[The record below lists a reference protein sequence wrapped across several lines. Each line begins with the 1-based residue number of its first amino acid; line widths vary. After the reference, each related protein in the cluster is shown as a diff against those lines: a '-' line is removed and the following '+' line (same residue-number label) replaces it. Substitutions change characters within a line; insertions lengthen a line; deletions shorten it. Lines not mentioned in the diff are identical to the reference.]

1 MNQMTPAEVRA
12 PKKSL
17 QSGHLPK
24 RRSLKAHER
33 RTGFLLIVPAL
44 IAFIAVILIPFLQSL
59 RLSLYKYTIDM
70 QDPMFIGIGNFTRLL
85 TDPDTG
91 TVWLNTLFFV
101 AATTL
106 LTFVL
111 GLVWALMMNQS
122 FKGRVFLRAASL
134 LPWVLPTTVTA
145 FLAAWI
151 FNGQYGVL
159 NAALI
164 QAGLIQEPIT
174 WLAEEKGAMA
184 AVIITKAWLSIPLFM
199 AFFLAGL
206 QGVSQDQI
214 DAARVDGCNNL
225 GVLRYVVMPHLAPT
239 MIIVTILGAMGNLQT
254 FDVIYALTQG
264 GPIKATTMLSVEV
277 YKQAFQNWDMG
288 TACAVGVLWFITIA
302 IPTTFY
308 LRILF
313 KREG

>member
-1 MNQMTPAEVRA
+1 MTGSKTVA
-12 PKKSL
+12 
-17 QSGHLPK
+17 
-24 RRSLKAHER
+24 RRSGLKAQER
-33 RTGFLLIVPAL
+33 RTGFLLLVPAL
-44 IAFIAVILIPFLQSL
+44 LAFALVILVPFLQSM
-59 RLSLYKYTIDM
+59 RLSLFKYTIDM
-70 QDPMFIGIGNFTRLL
+70 ERPAFVGLANFTRLL
-85 TDPDTG
+85 ADPGTA
-91 TVWLNTLFFV
+91 TVWINTLVFV
-101 AATTL
+101 VLTTG

-111 GLVWALMMNQS
+111 GLGWALMMNQP
-122 FKGRVFLRAASL
+122 FKGRAVVRAASL

-159 NAALI
+159 NAILL
-164 QAGLIQEPIT
+164 QAGMIDQPVT

-184 AVIITKAWLSIPLFM
+184 AVILTKAWLSVPLFM

-214 DAARVDGCNNL
+214 DAARVDGCENI
-225 GVLRYVVMPHLAPT
+225 GVLVYVVLPHLAPT
-239 MIIVTILGAMGNLQT
+239 MIIVTILGAMGNLQA

-264 GPIKATTMLSVEV
+264 GPIKATTMLSIEV

-302 IPTTFY
+302 VPTTFY

-313 KREG
+313 RREN

>member
-1 MNQMTPAEVRA
+1 MSTTPSPA
-12 PKKSL
+12 
-17 QSGHLPK
+17 
-24 RRSLKAHER
+24 RRGGLKAQER
-33 RTGFLLIVPAL
+33 RTGFLLLVPAL
-44 IAFIAVILIPFLQSL
+44 LAFALVILVPFLQSM

-70 QDPMFIGIGNFTRLL
+70 EKPAFVGLANFTRLL
-85 TDPDTG
+85 ADPGTA
-91 TVWLNTLFFV
+91 TVWLNTLVFV
-101 AATTL
+101 VLTTG

-111 GLVWALMMNQS
+111 GLGWALMMNQA
-122 FKGRVFLRAASL
+122 FRGRAVVRAASL

-159 NAALI
+159 NAVLL
-164 QAGLIQEPIT
+164 QAGVIDQPVT

-184 AVIITKAWLSIPLFM
+184 AVILTKAWLSVPLFM

-214 DAARVDGCNNL
+214 DAARVDGCENL
-225 GVLRYVVMPHLAPT
+225 GVLLYVVLPHLAPT
-239 MIIVTILGAMGNLQT
+239 MIIVTILGAMGNLQA

-264 GPIKATTMLSVEV
+264 GPIKATTMLSIEV

-288 TACAVGVLWFITIA
+288 TACAVGVLWFVTIA
-302 IPTTFY
+302 VPTTFY

-313 KREG
+313 RREA

>member
-1 MNQMTPAEVRA
+1 MS
-12 PKKSL
+12 SL
-17 QSGHLPK
+17 K
-24 RRSLKAHER
+24 VAARRGSLKAQER
-33 RTGFLLIVPAL
+33 RTGFFLLVPAL
-44 IAFIAVILIPFLQSL
+44 VAFVAIILLPFLQSL
-59 RLSLYKYTIDM
+59 KLSFYKYTIDM
-70 QDPMFIGIGNFTRLL
+70 EQPTFIGMGNFGRLL
-85 TDPDTG
+85 SDPG
-91 TVWLNTLFFV
+91 TATIWGNTLVFV
-101 AATTL
+101 VVTTG

-111 GLVWALMMNQS
+111 GLAWALMMNQT
-122 FKGRVFLRAASL
+122 FKGRAFVRAASL

-159 NAALI
+159 NAVLL
-164 QAGLIQEPIT
+164 QTGLISEPIT

-184 AVIITKAWLSIPLFM
+184 AVILTKAWLSVPLFM

-206 QGVSQDQI
+206 QGVSHDQV
-214 DAARVDGCNNL
+214 DAARVDGCENL
-225 GVLRYVVMPHLAPT
+225 GVLRYVVLPHLAPT
-239 MIIVTILGAMGNLQT
+239 MIIVIILGAMGNLQA

-302 IPTTFY
+302 IPTSFY

-313 KREG
+313 KRES

>member
-1 MNQMTPAEVRA
+1 MT
-12 PKKSL
+12 ST
-17 QSGHLPK
+17 QK
-24 RRSLKAHER
+24 RPRQGGLKAQER
-33 RTGFLLIVPAL
+33 RTGLLLVTPAL
-44 IAFIAVILIPFLQSL
+44 LAFAAVILVPFLQSM

-70 QDPMFIGIGNFTRLL
+70 EQPAFVGLANFSRLL
-85 TDPDTG
+85 ADPGTA
-91 TVWLNTLFFV
+91 TVWLNTLVFV
-101 AATTL
+101 VTTTA

-111 GLVWALMMNQS
+111 GLAWALMLNQP
-122 FKGRVFLRAASL
+122 FKGRVFVRAASL

-159 NAALI
+159 NALLLET
-164 QAGLIQEPIT
+164 GLIQQPIT

-184 AVIITKAWLSIPLFM
+184 AVILTKAWLSVPLFM

-214 DAARVDGCNNL
+214 DAARVDGCENG
-225 GVLRYVVMPHLAPT
+225 GVLMYVVLPHLAPT
-239 MIIVTILGAMGNLQT
+239 MIIVTILGAMGNLQA

-302 IPTTFY
+302 IPTSFY

-313 KREG
+313 RRET

>member
-1 MNQMTPAEVRA
+1 MTTATL
-12 PKKSL
+12 K
-17 QSGHLPK
+17 GH
-24 RRSLKAHER
+24 RGNLKAQER
-33 RTGFLLIVPAL
+33 RTGFLFLLPAL
-44 IAFIAVILIPFLQSL
+44 IAFAAVILFPFLQSL

-70 QDPMFIGIGNFTRLL
+70 EQPVFVGLGNFSRLL
-85 TDPDTG
+85 KDPGTT
-91 TVWLNTLFFV
+91 TVWLNTLLFV
-101 AATTL
+101 VATTA

-111 GLVWALMMNQS
+111 GLAWALMMNQS
-122 FKGRVFLRAASL
+122 FKGRGFIRAVSL
-134 LPWVLPTTVTA
+134 LPWVLPSTVTA

-151 FNGQYGVL
+151 LNGQYGVL
-159 NAALI
+159 NALLLQVGI
-164 QAGLIQEPIT
+164 IQEPVA
-174 WLAEEKGAMA
+174 WLAEEKGAMV
-184 AVIITKAWLSIPLFM
+184 AVILTKAWLSVPLFM

-206 QGVSQDQI
+206 QGVSQDQV
-214 DAARVDGCNNL
+214 DAARVDGCENI
-225 GVLRYVVMPHLAPT
+225 GVLRYVVLPHLFPT
-239 MIIVTILGAMGNLQT
+239 MVIVTILGAMGNLQT

>member
-1 MNQMTPAEVRA
+1 MPSTQPVA
-12 PKKSL
+12 
-17 QSGHLPK
+17 
-24 RRSLKAHER
+24 RRSGLKAQER
-33 RTGFLLIVPAL
+33 RTGFLLLVPAL
-44 IAFIAVILIPFLQSL
+44 LAFALVILVPFLQSM

-70 QDPMFIGIGNFTRLL
+70 ERPAFVGLANFTRLL
-85 TDPDTG
+85 ADPGTA
-91 TVWLNTLFFV
+91 TVWVNTLVFV
-101 AATTL
+101 VLTTG
-106 LTFVL
+106 LTFML
-111 GLVWALMMNQS
+111 GLGWALMMNQS
-122 FKGRVFLRAASL
+122 FKGRAVVRAASL

-159 NAALI
+159 NALLL
-164 QAGLIQEPIT
+164 QAGMIDQPVT

-184 AVIITKAWLSIPLFM
+184 AVILTKAWLSVPLFM

-214 DAARVDGCNNL
+214 DAARVDGCENM
-225 GVLRYVVMPHLAPT
+225 GVLMYVVLPHLAPT
-239 MIIVTILGAMGNLQT
+239 MIIVTILGAMGNLQA

-264 GPIKATTMLSVEV
+264 GPIKATTMLSIEV

-288 TACAVGVLWFITIA
+288 TACAVGVLWFVTIA
-302 IPTTFY
+302 VPTTFY

-313 KREG
+313 RREN

>member
-1 MNQMTPAEVRA
+1 MTSSKTVA
-12 PKKSL
+12 
-17 QSGHLPK
+17 
-24 RRSLKAHER
+24 RRSGLKAQER
-33 RTGFLLIVPAL
+33 RTGFLLLVPAL
-44 IAFIAVILIPFLQSL
+44 LAFALVILVPFLQSM

-70 QDPMFIGIGNFTRLL
+70 ERPAFVGLANFTRLL
-85 TDPDTG
+85 ADPGTA
-91 TVWLNTLFFV
+91 TVWVNTLVFV
-101 AATTL
+101 VLTTG
-106 LTFVL
+106 LTFLL
-111 GLVWALMMNQS
+111 GLGWALMMNQP
-122 FKGRVFLRAASL
+122 FKGRAVVRAASL

-159 NAALI
+159 NALLL
-164 QAGLIQEPIT
+164 QAGMIDQPVT

-184 AVIITKAWLSIPLFM
+184 AVILTKAWLSVPLFM

-214 DAARVDGCNNL
+214 DAARVDGCENM
-225 GVLRYVVMPHLAPT
+225 GVLMYVVLPHLAPT
-239 MIIVTILGAMGNLQT
+239 MIIVTILGAMGNLQA

-264 GPIKATTMLSVEV
+264 GPIKATTMLSIEV

-302 IPTTFY
+302 VPTIFY

-313 KREG
+313 RREN

>member
-1 MNQMTPAEVRA
+1 MPPPIQPVRR
-12 PKKSL
+12 
-17 QSGHLPK
+17 G
-24 RRSLKAHER
+24 SLKAQER
-33 RTGFLLIVPAL
+33 RTGFLLLVPAL
-44 IAFIAVILIPFLQSL
+44 IAFGVVILVPFLQSL

-70 QDPMFIGIGNFTRLL
+70 EQPAYVGLSNFARLL
-85 TDPDTG
+85 SDPG
-91 TVWLNTLFFV
+91 MATVWINTLIFV
-101 AATTL
+101 VITTG

-111 GLVWALMMNQS
+111 GLVWALMLNQP
-122 FKGRVFLRAASL
+122 FKGRVFARAASL
-134 LPWVLPTTVTA
+134 LPWVLPSTVTA

-159 NAALI
+159 NALLMEL
-164 QAGLIQEPIT
+164 GVLSEPVT

-184 AVIITKAWLSIPLFM
+184 AVILTKTWLSVPLFM

-214 DAARVDGCNNL
+214 DAARVDGCENG
-225 GVLRYVVMPHLAPT
+225 GVLLYVVLPHLAPT
-239 MIIVTILGAMGNLQT
+239 MIIVTILGAMGNLQA

-288 TACAVGVLWFITIA
+288 TACAVGVLWFVTIA

-313 KREG
+313 RREN

>member
-1 MNQMTPAEVRA
+1 MSSTPAA
-12 PKKSL
+12 A
-17 QSGHLPK
+17 
-24 RRSLKAHER
+24 RRSGLKAQER
-33 RTGFLLIVPAL
+33 RTGFLMLVPAL
-44 IAFIAVILIPFLQSL
+44 LAFALVILVPFLQSM

-70 QDPMFIGIGNFTRLL
+70 DTPAFVGLANFRRLL
-85 TDPDTG
+85 ADPG
-91 TVWLNTLFFV
+91 TATIWVNTLVFV
-101 AATTL
+101 VVTTG

-111 GLVWALMMNQS
+111 GLAWALMMNQS
-122 FKGRVFLRAASL
+122 FRGRGVVRAASL

-159 NAALI
+159 NALLL
-164 QAGLIQEPIT
+164 QAGFIDQPIT

-184 AVIITKAWLSIPLFM
+184 AVILTKAWLSVPLFM

-214 DAARVDGCNNL
+214 DAARVDGCENL
-225 GVLRYVVMPHLAPT
+225 GVLMYVVLPHLAPT
-239 MIIVTILGAMGNLQT
+239 MIIVTTLGAMGNLQA

-264 GPIKATTMLSVEV
+264 GPIKATTMLSIEV

-302 IPTTFY
+302 VPTVFY

-313 KREG
+313 RREG

>member
-1 MNQMTPAEVRA
+1 M
-12 PKKSL
+12 KS
-17 QSGHLPK
+17 SSSA
-24 RRSLKAHER
+24 RRRTGLKAAER
-33 RTGFLLIVPAL
+33 RTGFLLLVPAL
-44 IAFIAVILIPFLQSL
+44 LAFLAVILFPFLQSL
-59 RLSLYKYTIDM
+59 RLSLYRYTIDM
-70 QDPMFIGIGNFTRLL
+70 DQPAFIGLGNFVRLL
-85 TDPDTG
+85 GDPG
-91 TVWLNTLFFV
+91 MATVWLNTLVFV
-101 AATTL
+101 TLTTS
-106 LTFVL
+106 LTFLL
-111 GLVWALMMNQS
+111 GLAWALMMNQT
-122 FKGRVFLRAASL
+122 FRGRAFVRALSL

-159 NAALI
+159 NALLL
-164 QAGLIQEPIT
+164 QTGLISEPVT

-184 AVIITKAWLSIPLFM
+184 AVITTKAWLSVPLFM

-206 QGVSQDQI
+206 QGVSQDQV
-214 DAARVDGCNNL
+214 DAARVDGCENA
-225 GVLRYVVMPHLAPT
+225 GVLRYVVLPHLAPT
-239 MIIVTILGAMGNLQT
+239 MIIVTILGAMGNLQA

-302 IPTTFY
+302 IPTSFY

-313 KREG
+313 RREG

>member
-1 MNQMTPAEVRA
+1 MTSTQPVA
-12 PKKSL
+12 
-17 QSGHLPK
+17 
-24 RRSLKAHER
+24 RRSGLKAQER
-33 RTGFLLIVPAL
+33 RTGFLLLVPAL
-44 IAFIAVILIPFLQSL
+44 LAFALVILVPFLQSM

-70 QDPMFIGIGNFTRLL
+70 DRPAFVGLANFTRLL
-85 TDPDTG
+85 ADPGTA
-91 TVWLNTLFFV
+91 TVWVNTLVFV
-101 AATTL
+101 VLTTG

-111 GLVWALMMNQS
+111 GLGWALMMNQS
-122 FKGRVFLRAASL
+122 FKGRAVVRAASL

-159 NAALI
+159 NALLL
-164 QAGLIQEPIT
+164 QAGMIDQPVT

-184 AVIITKAWLSIPLFM
+184 AVILTKAWLSVPLFM

-214 DAARVDGCNNL
+214 DAARVDGCENM
-225 GVLRYVVMPHLAPT
+225 GVLMYVVLPHLAPT
-239 MIIVTILGAMGNLQT
+239 MIIVTILGAMGNLQA

-264 GPIKATTMLSVEV
+264 GPIKATTMLSIEV

-288 TACAVGVLWFITIA
+288 TACAVGVLWFVTIA
-302 IPTTFY
+302 VPTTFY

-313 KREG
+313 RREN

>member
-1 MNQMTPAEVRA
+1 MSASSVA
-12 PKKSL
+12 PER
-17 QSGHLPK
+17 G
-24 RRSLKAHER
+24 LKAQER
-33 RTGFLLIVPAL
+33 RTGFLLLVPAL
-44 IAFIAVILIPFLQSL
+44 VAFVLVILFPFLQSL

-70 QDPMFIGIGNFTRLL
+70 EQPAFVGLANFTRLL
-85 TDPDTG
+85 GDPGMLTIW
-91 TVWLNTLFFV
+91 TNTLVFV
-101 AATTL
+101 VCTTA

-111 GLVWALMMNQS
+111 GLLWALMLNQS
-122 FKGRVFLRAASL
+122 FHGRAFMRAASL

-159 NAALI
+159 NALLMTLGFI
-164 QAGLIQEPIT
+164 NEPIT
-174 WLAEEKGAMA
+174 WLAEERGAMA
-184 AVIITKAWLSIPLFM
+184 AVIITKAWLSVPLFM

-206 QGVSQDQI
+206 QGVSQDQV
-214 DAARVDGCNNL
+214 DAARVDGCENG
-225 GVLRYVVMPHLAPT
+225 GVLRYVVLPHLGPT
-239 MIIVTILGAMGNLQT
+239 MIIVTILGAMGNLQA

-302 IPTTFY
+302 IPTVFY

>member
-1 MNQMTPAEVRA
+1 MITKQKLSRP
-12 PKKSL
+12 
-17 QSGHLPK
+17 GG
-24 RRSLKAHER
+24 LKAQER
-33 RTGFLLIVPAL
+33 RTGFLLLAPAL
-44 IAFIAVILIPFLQSL
+44 VAFATVILIPFFQSL

-70 QDPMFIGIGNFTRLL
+70 EQPAFVGLSNFSKLL
-85 TDPDTG
+85 SEPGTA
-91 TVWLNTLFFV
+91 TVWLNTLVFV
-101 AATTL
+101 VTTTA

-111 GLVWALMMNQS
+111 GLAWALMLNQP
-122 FKGRVFLRAASL
+122 FKGRVFVRAASL

-159 NAALI
+159 NALLL
-164 QAGLIQEPIT
+164 QVGLIREPIT

-184 AVIITKAWLSIPLFM
+184 AVIVTKTWLSVPLFM

-206 QGVSQDQI
+206 QGVSQDQV
-214 DAARVDGCNNL
+214 DAARVDGCENA
-225 GVLRYVVMPHLAPT
+225 GVLLYVVLPHLAPT
-239 MIIVTILGAMGNLQT
+239 MIIVTILGAMGNLQA

-302 IPTTFY
+302 IPTSFY

-313 KREG
+313 RREN

>member
-1 MNQMTPAEVRA
+1 MTSTQPVV
-12 PKKSL
+12 
-17 QSGHLPK
+17 
-24 RRSLKAHER
+24 RRSGLKAQER
-33 RTGFLLIVPAL
+33 RTGFLLLVPAL
-44 IAFIAVILIPFLQSL
+44 LAFALVILVPFLQSM

-70 QDPMFIGIGNFTRLL
+70 EQPAFVGLANFTRLL
-85 TDPDTG
+85 ADPGTA
-91 TVWLNTLFFV
+91 TVWVNTLVFV
-101 AATTL
+101 VLTTG

-111 GLVWALMMNQS
+111 GLGWALMMNQS
-122 FKGRVFLRAASL
+122 FKGRAVVRAASL

-159 NAALI
+159 NALLL
-164 QAGLIQEPIT
+164 QAGMIEQPVT
-174 WLAEEKGAMA
+174 WLAEENGAMA
-184 AVIITKAWLSIPLFM
+184 AVILTKAWLSVPLFM

-214 DAARVDGCNNL
+214 DAARVDGCENM
-225 GVLRYVVMPHLAPT
+225 GVLMYVVLPHLAPT
-239 MIIVTILGAMGNLQT
+239 MIIVTILGAMGNLQA

-277 YKQAFQNWDMG
+277 YRQAFQNWDMG
-288 TACAVGVLWFITIA
+288 TACAVGVVWFATIA
-302 IPTTFY
+302 IPTVFY

-313 KREG
+313 KREA

>member
-1 MNQMTPAEVRA
+1 MT
-12 PKKSL
+12 
-17 QSGHLPK
+17 SGRVL
-24 RRSLKAHER
+24 RRKGGLKAQER
-33 RTGFLLIVPAL
+33 RTGFLLLAPAL
-44 IAFIAVILIPFLQSL
+44 LAFVAIILFPFLQSL

-70 QDPMFIGIGNFTRLL
+70 DQPAFVGLANFTKLL
-85 TDPDTG
+85 ADPGTA
-91 TVWLNTLFFV
+91 TVWLNTLVFV
-101 AATTL
+101 VATTGA
-106 LTFVL
+106 TFVL
-111 GLVWALMMNQS
+111 GLAWALMLNQP
-122 FKGRVFLRAASL
+122 FKGRVFVRAASL

-159 NAALI
+159 NALLL
-164 QAGLIQEPIT
+164 QAGIIREPVT

-184 AVIITKAWLSIPLFM
+184 AVILTKAWLSVPLFM

-214 DAARVDGCNNL
+214 DAARVDGCENG
-225 GVLRYVVMPHLAPT
+225 GVLLYVVLPHLAPT
-239 MIIVTILGAMGNLQT
+239 MIIVSILGAMGNLQA

-302 IPTTFY
+302 VPTIFY

>member
-1 MNQMTPAEVRA
+1 M
-12 PKKSL
+12 
-17 QSGHLPK
+17 
-24 RRSLKAHER
+24 
-33 RTGFLLIVPAL
+33 
-44 IAFIAVILIPFLQSL
+44 

-70 QDPMFIGIGNFTRLL
+70 ERPAFVGLANFTRLL
-85 TDPDTG
+85 ADPGTA
-91 TVWLNTLFFV
+91 TVWVNTLVFV
-101 AATTL
+101 VLTTG

-111 GLVWALMMNQS
+111 GLGWALMMNQS
-122 FKGRVFLRAASL
+122 FKGRAVVRAASL

-159 NAALI
+159 NALLL
-164 QAGLIQEPIT
+164 QAGMIDQPVT

-184 AVIITKAWLSIPLFM
+184 AVILTKAWLSVPLFM

-214 DAARVDGCNNL
+214 DAARVDGCENM
-225 GVLRYVVMPHLAPT
+225 GVLMYVVLPHLAPT
-239 MIIVTILGAMGNLQT
+239 MIIVTILGAMGNLQA

-264 GPIKATTMLSVEV
+264 GPIKATTMLSIEV

-288 TACAVGVLWFITIA
+288 TACAVGVLWFVTIA
-302 IPTTFY
+302 VPTTFY

-313 KREG
+313 RREN